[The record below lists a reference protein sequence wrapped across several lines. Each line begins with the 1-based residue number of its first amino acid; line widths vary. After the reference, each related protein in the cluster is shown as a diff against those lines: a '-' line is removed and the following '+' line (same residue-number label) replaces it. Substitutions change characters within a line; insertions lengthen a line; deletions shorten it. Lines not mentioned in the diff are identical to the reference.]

1 MGFDHSR
8 DILFKRPSEVQTVH
22 VELTSRPRMLKV
34 KGRLLEEAHTVVL
47 IGFPG
52 IGLPGTRRIKFF
64 LTLRKDNVRP
74 ACPKKKTLEKKCDIC
89 IFST

>member
-22 VELTSRPRMLKV
+22 VELTSRPRMFKV
-34 KGRLLEEAHTVVL
+34 QGRLLEEAHTVVL

-64 LTLRKDNVRP
+64 LTLRKGNVRT
-74 ACPKKKTLEKKCDIC
+74 AYKQKKTMKMREVGIL
-89 IFST
+89 ST

>member
-8 DILFKRPSEVQTVH
+8 DILFKRLSEVQTVH
-22 VELTSRPRMLKV
+22 VELTSRPRMFKV
-34 KGRLLEEAHTVVL
+34 QGRLLEEAHTVVL

-64 LTLRKDNVRP
+64 LTLRKGNVRT
-74 ACPKKKTLEKKCDIC
+74 AYKQKKTMKMREVGIL
-89 IFST
+89 ST